1 MQSFSFCLKAI
12 DRQASFFTWY
22 NFLIHSIP
30 FHSIINTY
38 LITVPTFY
46 NYQLLHTTRKEHN
59 LHSLTHLLHP
69 SHIISYHI
77 ISFHPTSA
85 PLHSTPLHSTPLHS
99 TPLHSTPLH
108 STPLHSLACMSACLR
123 CLPVL
128 PALPASSQT
137 RK

>member
-30 FHSIINTY
+30 SHSIINTY

-77 ISFHPTSA
+77 IPSN
-85 PLHSTPLHSTPLHS
+85 LCSTPLHSTPLHS
-99 TPLHSTPLH
+99 TPLHSTP
-108 STPLHSLACMSACLR
+108 SPACLPACAACLCCLR
-123 CLPVL
+123 CLPPLKLESKVN
-128 PALPASSQT
+128 
-137 RK
+137 